1 MSSSSLSSSIISKNP
16 KIFRLGIDGRV
27 YCNHELVAI
36 RRVARNRSSRQ
47 GEEFY
52 GCPLWPGSDCKFFM
66 WKQEFNVV
74 LSSECNFRF
83 VEMDNE
89 RLVFEKTLIEEENK
103 SLKKQS
109 KKACFVVVVCIAT
122 MLSWLY

>member
-1 MSSSSLSSSIISKNP
+1 MDALSG
-16 KIFRLGIDGRV
+16 L
-27 YCNHELVAI
+27 Y
-36 RRVARNRSSRQ
+36 
-47 GEEFY
+47 
-52 GCPLWPGSDCKFFM
+52 GSDCKFFM
-66 WKQEFNVV
+66 WKQEVDVV

-109 KKACFVVVVCIAT
+109 KKACFVVIVCIASV
-122 MLSWLY
+122 LFWLY

>member
-1 MSSSSLSSSIISKNP
+1 MSSSSSSSTIRSKNP
-16 KIFRLGIDGRV
+16 KIFRLGTDGRV

-36 RRVARNRSSRQ
+36 RRVAGNQSSRQ

-66 WKQEFNVV
+66 WKQEVDVV
-74 LSSECNFRF
+74 LSSECNCRF

-89 RLVFEKTLIEEENK
+89 RLIFEKTLIEEENK
-103 SLKKQS
+103 SLKKQL
-109 KKACFVVVVCIAT
+109 KKACFVVIVCIAVV
-122 MLSWLY
+122 LFWLY